1 MAEIIPGTRVRSFD
15 FDGRDVEGERACF
28 VEGTV
33 VGFRELEG
41 CTRYDIIVD
50 RRVFGGEDCALSM
63 DGERVFPPV
72 NGTPRCSGASAMASS
87 PSKGVSDGCREDSAH
102 ARGRGAHPRSR

>member
-15 FDGRDVEGERACF
+15 FKNQALEGELACF
-28 VEGTV
+28 VEGTM
-33 VGFRELEG
+33 VGFCELEG

-50 RRVFGGEDCALSM
+50 RRVFGGEECAVPA

-72 NGTPRCSGASAMASS
+72 NGGAVH
-87 PSKGVSDGCREDSAH
+87 GVIALEG
-102 ARGRGAHPRSR
+102 GV

>member
-33 VGFRELEG
+33 VGFCEIGG

-50 RRVFGGEDCALSM
+50 RRVFAGEDRTRE
-63 DGERVFPPV
+63 GERVFPPV
-72 NGTPRCSGASAMASS
+72 NGTPKLFG
-87 PSKGVSDGCREDSAH
+87 GVCDGVVALE
-102 ARGRGAHPRSR
+102 GGV